1 MLGFGLGLG
10 GALLCDCQGLFPPF
24 ILFAMTQNDDNSNDI
39 LEKTSIVASDT
50 FRGRLQAADGV
61 PPAIVVLIGPP
72 GYVGKQ
78 YPITANDIVIGR
90 SVESQVYIDDK
101 SLSRSHAKFAV
112 NGSEVSIIDL
122 GSTNRTVVNGQPIP
136 SLSSCL
142 LKNNDQIKTG
152 NVIFK
157 FLEKGSIE
165 AMTNATMYERSQK
178 DALTGAYS
186 KGALLEK
193 GPEAVKRSEVL
204 NEPLSIVTFDIDHF
218 KKINDGYGHPGGDHV
233 LKELCRI
240 IISKLIRSNDFFA
253 RYGGEEFVLILSG
266 STSKVAA
273 EVGER
278 IRQTI
283 ESSEFVFENKKIPVT
298 VSVGVATRQSQETE
312 WTQTYDRADKALYQ
326 SKQGGRNRV
335 TVAG

>member
-1 MLGFGLGLG
+1 MVH
-10 GALLCDCQGLFPPF
+10 
-24 ILFAMTQNDDNSNDI
+24 NDDSSNDN

-50 FRGRLQAADGV
+50 FRGRLKDADEV

-112 NGSEVSIIDL
+112 NAGEVSVIDL
-122 GSTNRTVVNGQPIP
+122 GSTNKTIVNGQTIP
-136 SLSSCL
+136 PLASCL
-142 LKNNDQIKTG
+142 LKNNDQVKTG

-178 DALTGAYS
+178 DALTGSHS

-193 GPEAVKRSEVL
+193 GPEAIKRAEVL
-204 NEPLSIVTFDIDHF
+204 NEPLSLVTFDIDHF
-218 KKINDGYGHPGGDHV
+218 KKVNDTYGHPGGDYV
-233 LKELCRI
+233 LKELCRVVI
-240 IISKLIRSNDFFA
+240 TKLIRSNDFFA
-253 RYGGEEFVLILSG
+253 RYGGEEFVLLLSG
-266 STSKVAA
+266 SPLKTAGDVA
-273 EVGER
+273 ER
-278 IRQTI
+278 IRHTI
-283 ESSEFVFENKKIPVT
+283 EAHEFMWEGKKMPIT
-298 VSVGVATRQSQETE
+298 ISVGVAAKLPTETE
-312 WTQTYDRADKALYQ
+312 WTQLYERADKALYQ
-326 SKQGGRNRV
+326 SKQGGRNKV
-335 TVAG
+335 TVVS

>member
-1 MLGFGLGLG
+1 MGHNEDT
-10 GALLCDCQGLFPPF
+10 A
-24 ILFAMTQNDDNSNDI
+24 NEN

-50 FRGRLQAADGV
+50 FRGRMKEADDV
-61 PPAIVVLIGPP
+61 PPVIVVLIGPP

-78 YPITANDIVIGR
+78 YPITGSDIVIGR

-122 GSTNRTVVNGQPIP
+122 GSTNKTVVNGQLIP
-136 SLSSCL
+136 PLASCL

-165 AMTNATMYERSQK
+165 SVTNAAMYERAQK
-178 DALTGAYS
+178 DALTGAHS

-193 GPEAVKRSEVL
+193 GPEAMKRAEIL
-204 NEPLSIVTFDIDHF
+204 TEPLSLVTFDIDHF
-218 KKINDGYGHPGGDHV
+218 KKINDGHGHPGGDYI
-233 LKELCRI
+233 LKELSMI
-240 IISKLIRSNDFFA
+240 VITKLIRSNDFFA
-253 RYGGEEFVLILSG
+253 RYGGEEFVLLLSG
-266 STSKVAA
+266 SSLKTAS

-283 ESSEFVFENKKIPVT
+283 ETHDFVFEGKKISVT
-298 VSVGVATRQSQETE
+298 ISVGVAAKLPHETE
-312 WTQTYDRADKALYQ
+312 WTQIYDRADKALYQ
-326 SKQGGRNRV
+326 SKQNGRNRV
-335 TVAG
+335 TVAN